1 MISNVA
7 LPLLLAG
14 IASAADQTVLSFA
27 FPGDGYYTVVPSSGI
42 SGSLVGV
49 EGGRTTVAYT
59 CPEAATAFDDYESK
73 VGVLCPFS
81 TNIPQTV
88 TYGDDYYGIST
99 STVVSA
105 ITVAAVE
112 DCEITAT
119 PASGVSASVT
129 ASPTCTFSFDGQYA
143 DELVALLTCADPSVV
158 GDSPDDPNTTSY
170 LGCISS
176 ATATPTDVMTTTWDP
191 KNVWY
196 WSVTVTASAS
206 GASLPAETGASASA
220 SSSGSSSGAAAGNA
234 VSRLAVAGVVG
245 LAGVVL
251 AL

>member
-1 MISNVA
+1 M
-7 LPLLLAG
+7 
-14 IASAADQTVLSFA
+14 
-27 FPGDGYYTVVPSSGI
+27 
-42 SGSLVGV
+42 VGV

-158 GDSPDDPNTTSY
+158 GDNPDDPVSPAHSPTPFGLKKKAMLTVCRRTPPATS
-170 LGCISS
+170 
-176 ATATPTDVMTTTWDP
+176 
-191 KNVWY
+191 
-196 WSVTVTASAS
+196 
-206 GASLPAETGASASA
+206 
-220 SSSGSSSGAAAGNA
+220 AA
-234 VSRLAVAGVVG
+234 SRLPRPPRPTS
-245 LAGVVL
+245 
-251 AL
+251 